1 MRTPTITRFMRSQ
14 YQPIV
19 PGHALCSMQWARC
32 VLHRRPAFSPALTLP
47 FFRRPIAFPGSAQ
60 SRVPTFHGSPVL
72 HDVNEDGLDDVCVVD
87 SDGVL
92 YWAVVG
98 ELGEYV

>member
-1 MRTPTITRFMRSQ
+1 
-14 YQPIV
+14 
-19 PGHALCSMQWARC
+19 
-32 VLHRRPAFSPALTLP
+32 
-47 FFRRPIAFPGSAQ
+47 
-60 SRVPTFHGSPVL
+60 VL